1 MPVLQAIILGAVQAI
16 TEFLPIS
23 SSGHLILAAY
33 FLDGQAS
40 PLFFDVVLHLGTAGA
55 LLFVFWQDLLKI
67 VKSLYWDF
75 ILKKRDFANYSAD
88 SKLGGLIV
96 IACIPAVLVGL
107 LFGDYIEE
115 NLRQIGYVVIFS
127 LLGTMLMIIAEFFAY
142 RSKAKTQV
150 ELKNSVVVGLLQVF
164 SLLPGFSRSGSTISG
179 GMISG
184 LTRESAARFSFLLS
198 VPLVLAAG
206 VFELSNSVDSIAQVP
221 VISMVAGFVTSL
233 LVGIVV
239 IRFLLK
245 YLAKHSLWVFIF
257 YRIFLVLLLLLLMIL
272 HSM

>member
-1 MPVLQAIILGAVQAI
+1 MNIFEALLLGAIQAI

-40 PLFFDVVLHLGTAGA
+40 PLFFDVVLHLGTAAA
-55 LLFVFWQDLLKI
+55 LLFVFWKDLLGIIKA
-67 VKSLYWDF
+67 LYWDF
-75 ILKKRDFANYSAD
+75 VLKKRDFANYSTE
-88 SKLGGLIV
+88 SKLGFLIV
-96 IACIPAVLVGL
+96 VACIPAVLVGL
-107 LFGDYIEE
+107 AFGDYIEE
-115 NLRQIGYVVIFS
+115 NLRQVGFVVIFS

-142 RSKAKTQV
+142 KTTGKTEV
-150 ELKNSVVVGLLQVF
+150 KLKNSVTVGLLQVF

-179 GMISG
+179 GVISG
-184 LTRESAARFSFLLS
+184 LTRETAARFSFLLS

-206 VFELSNSVDSIAQVP
+206 IFEIGNSLDSISQVP
-221 VISMVAGFVTSL
+221 VISMLAGFLSSL
-233 LVGIVV
+233 LVGVLV

-257 YRIFLVLLLLLLMIL
+257 YRIILVLILLVVLVAQ
-272 HSM
+272 